1 MEYYRVP
8 PMIINTIKE
17 MMKKWKIQLTMN
29 KELIG
34 DIQIK
39 TGILQGDSL
48 SPLLFILIIDIISK
62 QLEKTL
68 KPITIK

>member
-29 KELIG
+29 KEIIG

-39 TGILQGDSL
+39 QEYYKEIHYYLY
-48 SPLLFILIIDIISK
+48 
-62 QLEKTL
+62 
-68 KPITIK
+68 